1 MRYVNGYIQYLSD
14 FGWDIE
20 RYLYRSLFT
29 TLLSTPF
36 NDSAKLSLLQQL
48 YLDIGPIFNRHNF
61 HSLVQFALQFDPLSS
76 NTRLGIRTGSNN
88 TAGSGGAILLDLS
101 SGDLPSSSSSENKS
115 SDFSSSLFD
124 TNSSTASVA
133 GTSDRAVNPGL
144 VAKVNDISKLL
155 KLSETEKFALLVC
168 LNEHNCCEREIDL
181 EKCQF
186 STSSEITHFILTQ
199 LTISNSPRAN
209 NLALK
214 IQEGGYYFIGMFFLA
229 DHFSLSRIE
238 CSIAHR
244 QKGVIGCLS
253 SYAFFGNTCNEFFTP
268 IKCLFHERGSNYRY
282 ANT

>member
-1 MRYVNGYIQYLSD
+1 MLTKQYLD
-14 FGWDIE
+14 DLGWDIE
-20 RYLYRSLFT
+20 RHIYRSLFT

-48 YLDIGPIFNRHNF
+48 YLDIGPIFSRHNF
-61 HSLVQFALQFDPLSS
+61 HSLVQFALQFDPLST
-76 NTRLGIRTGSNN
+76 NTRLGIRTGSVSNR
-88 TAGSGGAILLDLS
+88 SGGGTNLLDLS
-101 SGDLPSSSSSENKS
+101 SGDLPSSSSESKS
-115 SDFSSSLFD
+115 SDQFTSSLFD
-124 TNSSTASVA
+124 TTSSSSNSLSAAASVA

-214 IQEGGYYFIGMFFLA
+214 IQEG
-229 DHFSLSRIE
+229 
-238 CSIAHR
+238 
-244 QKGVIGCLS
+244 
-253 SYAFFGNTCNEFFTP
+253 
-268 IKCLFHERGSNYRY
+268 
-282 ANT
+282 

>member
-1 MRYVNGYIQYLSD
+1 MSE

-20 RYLYRSLFT
+20 RYIYRSLFT

-76 NTRLGIRTGSNN
+76 NTRLGIRTGSSN
-88 TAGSGGAILLDLS
+88 TTSSGGANLLDLS
-101 SGDLPSSSSSENKS
+101 SGDLPSSSSENKS
-115 SDFSSSLFD
+115 SDFASSLFD
-124 TNSSTASVA
+124 TTTSSSSAASVA

-209 NLALK
+209 NLSLK
-214 IQEGGYYFIGMFFLA
+214 IQEG
-229 DHFSLSRIE
+229 E
-238 CSIAHR
+238 
-244 QKGVIGCLS
+244 
-253 SYAFFGNTCNEFFTP
+253 
-268 IKCLFHERGSNYRY
+268 
-282 ANT
+282 